1 MIQRRLWRRSFQPT
15 ERSLSAHRMAFLLT
29 VFSLSRTFS
38 EKTDENVELEVISI
52 RGIQESEKRMKIQS
66 VLQKV
71 LCIAACAAVSS
82 VVAQTVEKP
91 IPPIHTEGGQ
101 LAGKVLASGVKAW
114 LGVPYAKPP
123 VNDLRWQP
131 PQPFSWK
138 GVWNADRTM
147 PECLQVQ
154 RSHDTN
160 QYFGEEPASENCLYM
175 NIWAPANATAG
186 AKLPV
191 IVYIYGGG
199 FAIGSSGMPLY
210 GGEHVAQQGAIFVN
224 FNYRLGILGFM
235 AHPELTK
242 EQGGHSGDYA
252 FLDQNAALKWVQNN
266 IAKFG
271 GDPSQVLLMGQSAG
285 AGSVTQQVFS
295 PLSKGLFRAAVM
307 SSGCTWASDG
317 PMQATTL
324 AQGEELGLQIQK
336 LLHAANLD
344 EMRQV
349 PSDRILALQ
358 GSATNHGVMSGPVI
372 DGYFMPK
379 TQLEI
384 LKAHEINDV
393 PIIASSNGDEMDSA
407 QYPLTTARTVAEYK
421 DIAQKMYGGKADE
434 FLALYPV
441 SSDAGVSSRRSK
453 HAGEAGVASHTR
465 CPPLLPRCGSPRR
478 DRQDHHHQGLAWHDM
493 FAVIVA
499 EDVSVV
505 AGDAPRREVL
515 QAREA
520 ERIKEIPPLSPGR
533 VRVHPGGQDRAAH
546 LPKPEDHRTGPL
558 AVRGKAPRFA

>member
-1 MIQRRLWRRSFQPT
+1 
-15 ERSLSAHRMAFLLT
+15 
-29 VFSLSRTFS
+29 
-38 EKTDENVELEVISI
+38 
-52 RGIQESEKRMKIQS
+52 MKIRS

-71 LCIAACAAVSS
+71 LCIAACTAVSS

-123 VNDLRWQP
+123 VDDLRWRP

-147 PECLQVQ
+147 SECLQFE
-154 RSHDTN
+154 RMHETN
-160 QYFGEEPASENCLYM
+160 QYFGEEPAAENCLYM

-191 IVYIYGGG
+191 IVYIHGGG
-199 FAIGSSGMPLY
+199 FTIGSSGMPLY
-210 GGEHVAQQGAIFVN
+210 GGEHVAQHGAIFVN

-242 EQGGHSGDYA
+242 EQGGHSGDYG
-252 FLDQNAALKWVQNN
+252 FLDQNAALKWVHDN

-285 AGSVTQQVFS
+285 AGSVTEQVFS

-307 SSGCTWASDG
+307 SSGCNWAAAG
-317 PMQATTL
+317 PIRTTTL

-344 EMRQV
+344 EMRHV
-349 PSDRILALQ
+349 ASDRILGLYGTGADH
-358 GSATNHGVMSGPVI
+358 SHGVTAGPI
-372 DGYFMPK
+372 TDGYFMPK
-379 TQLEI
+379 SQLEI
-384 LKAHEINDV
+384 LQAHEINDV

-421 DIAQKMYGGKADE
+421 DIAQKVYGDKADE

-441 SSDAGVSSRRSK
+441 SSDADVSAMAHRAAEDAGLQESSRHCAQIQAEYDKSPAYIDLFTHRQPFTPGVKIADLDSATVGAYHTGDNPYFFGTLDPFNMFRSTRIWQPWD
-453 HAGEAGVASHTR
+453 HELSEAMMATLVAMAKT
-465 CPPLLPRCGSPRR
+465 GSPATAAVKWP
-478 DRQDHHHQGLAWHDM
+478 AWSATD
-493 FAVIVA
+493 
-499 EDVSVV
+499 EQRVV
-505 AGDAPRREVL
+505 FGDKIAIEKL
-515 QAREA
+515 DT
-520 ERIKEIPPLSPGR
+520 KGMDWL
-533 VRVHPGGQDRAAH
+533 AAH
-546 LPKPEDHRTGPL
+546 PAAPVAIPAASAPKAHD
-558 AVRGKAPRFA
+558 